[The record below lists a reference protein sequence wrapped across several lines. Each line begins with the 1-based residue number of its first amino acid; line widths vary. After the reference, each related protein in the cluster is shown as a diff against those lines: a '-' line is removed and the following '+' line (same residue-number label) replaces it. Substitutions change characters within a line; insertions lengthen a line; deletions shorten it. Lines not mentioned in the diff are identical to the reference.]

1 MLVRYRKKK
10 LPYVELA
17 PLIDI
22 VFILLIFFAVSSSLI
37 SDNESIPL
45 ELPTAVSSE
54 NNPPDLIISVKKTQ
68 DIYINSQKI
77 TIAQI
82 PPIIIQALS
91 SNPSTQVIINADK
104 KLDYGF
110 IIALLDKI
118 RLSGCSNIAL
128 QVEKKIYK

>member
-54 NNPPDLIISVKKTQ
+54 NNPPDLVISVKKTQ
-68 DIYINSQKI
+68 EIYINSQKI

-110 IIALLDKI
+110 VISLLDKI

>member
-54 NNPPDLIISVKKTQ
+54 NNPPDLVISVKKTQ
-68 DIYINSQKI
+68 EIYINSQKI

-110 IIALLDKI
+110 IISLLDKI